1 LKQFVYKPYAW
12 KKAINSPEH
21 KLQVGSFI
29 FSKKRGSNGSQ
40 SMQNYYFAFKVI
52 EINGDLV
59 RLSVIRK
66 LSDKNNLLQGD
77 FSTTKEGYKNLK
89 ENIQNL
95 TITGI
100 LTKKLYTDWDLAE
113 KPFDPNNTLIKA
125 FNKNKLDSIVENI
138 QPKHQTYKEL
148 VKALEIINTY
158 PKEEPTDTIK
168 SVDKI
173 TLKDTNN
180 ALISIKK
187 KLLFWKDLTGKD
199 SLTNIYD
206 QKTFEAVKRFQERH
220 GLAADGVI
228 GYGTLSAL
236 NFSKE
241 KRKQQIIANLERW
254 RWYNNDLSFEDYQR
268 QIDAIREILK
278 GNFKESMKDFKRLM
292 NDYAQNLHFE
302 EAQKIKE
309 KIEILE
315 NYQSRSTIVNPKITN
330 VDVFSIVSDESAA
343 YVNFLQISHGS
354 IIRSHTMEIKKKL
367 DETDEELL
375 ELAVVEMRERFNL
388 LSKEVI
394 VPFEIDLGEKIKV
407 TIPQLGDKK
416 QILDLSIRNAKFYRI
431 EQLKQL
437 QIVDPDRH
445 VNRIMAQMQKDL
457 RLPAEPRHI
466 ECFDNSNIQGTNPV
480 AACVVFKDGKA
491 SKKDYRHF
499 NVKTVEGPD
508 DFASMTEIVYRRYK
522 RLLDENEPLPQLI
535 IIDGGK
541 GQLSAALKSID
552 DLGLRGKIAIIGI
565 AKRLE
570 ELFYPGDS
578 IPLYLDKKS
587 ETLKVIQQLR
597 NEAHRFGITF
607 HRDKRSKAALNSSV
621 ESIPGIGEKTM
632 LTLIQH
638 FKSVKRLKLAT
649 EKEISDVVGVS
660 KAKKIVD
667 FYKTN

>member
-1 LKQFVYKPYAW
+1 MQTPLELQILTLPDNPGVYQYYDKDGKILYVG
-12 KKAINSPEH
+12 KA
-21 KLQVGSFI
+21 
-29 FSKKRGSNGSQ
+29 
-40 SMQNYYFAFKVI
+40 
-52 EINGDLV
+52 
-59 RLSVIRK
+59 
-66 LSDKNNLLQGD
+66 
-77 FSTTKEGYKNLK
+77 KNLK
-89 ENIQNL
+89 KRVSSYFNKIHDTAKTNVLVKKIVTIKHIVVPTETDALLLENN
-95 TITGI
+95 
-100 LTKKLYTDWDLAE
+100 
-113 KPFDPNNTLIKA
+113 LIKTLQPRYNVLLRDDKSYPWICIKKEP
-125 FNKNKLDSIVENI
+125 FSRIFSTRRMVKDGSEYFGPYTSFKTVHTILDLI
-138 QPKHQTYKEL
+138 KEL
-148 VKALEIINTY
+148 Y
-158 PKEEPTDTIK
+158 PLRTC
-168 SVDKI
+168 
-173 TLKDTNN
+173 N
-180 ALISIKK
+180 
-187 KLLFWKDLTGKD
+187 
-199 SLTNIYD
+199 Y
-206 QKTFEAVKRFQERH
+206 
-220 GLAADGVI
+220 
-228 GYGTLSAL
+228 
-236 NFSKE
+236 
-241 KRKQQIIANLERW
+241 
-254 RWYNNDLSFEDYQR
+254 DLSKSNIDSGKFKVCLEYHIGNCKGPCEGLESLEEYQK
-268 QIDAIREILK
+268 QVDAIREILK
-278 GNFKESMKDFKRLM
+278 GNFKESIKGFKRLM
-292 NDYAQNLHFE
+292 VEYAQELRFE

-309 KIEILE
+309 KIEVLE
-315 NYQSRSTIVNPKITN
+315 NYQSKSTIVNPKITN
-330 VDVFSIVSDESAA
+330 IDVFSIVSDESAA
-343 YVNFLQISHGS
+343 FVNFLQISHGS
-354 IIRSHTMEIKKKL
+354 IIRSHTLEMKKKL
-367 DETDEELL
+367 DESDEELL
-375 ELAVVEMRERFNL
+375 ELAIVELRERFQL

-394 VPFEIDLGEKIKV
+394 VPFEIDLGENIKTTV
-407 TIPQLGDKK
+407 PQLGDKK

-445 VNRIMAQMQKDL
+445 TNRIMAQMQKDL
-457 RLPAEPRHI
+457 RLPSEPRHI

-480 AACVVFKDGKA
+480 AACVVFKDGKP

-522 RLLDENEPLPQLI
+522 RVLEENEPMPQLI

-552 DLGLRGKIAIIGI
+552 ELGLRGKVAIIGI

-638 FKSVKRLKLAT
+638 FKSVKRLKLAS
-649 EKEISDVVGVS
+649 EKEISAVVGVS